1 MSEFLDQMSGILS
14 RAKKVEPAKTIPE
27 NVQPETVEQPTTKL
41 VECHFVMND
50 SMRRIRHIAMRLHE
64 GKLLMW
70 SCKGKPMNPTMGLR
84 ESISSHAPQSI
95 GVDRFDREE
104 TFRLKMESAFLSA
117 NNDVDS
123 IQESL
128 NEYTGGNWKLFKRT
142 FE

>member
-14 RAKKVEPAKTIPE
+14 RQKKVEPAKIIPE
-27 NVQPETVEQPTTKL
+27 SVQPEKVEQPTKL

-70 SCKGKPMNPTMGLR
+70 SCKGKPMNPTIGLR
-84 ESISSHAPQSI
+84 ESVSSHAPQTS

-104 TFRLKMESAFLSA
+104 SFRIAMEESFLSG
-117 NNDVDS
+117 NLES

-128 NEYTGGNWKLFKRT
+128 NAYTGGNWKLFKRT